1 MGTDPPADIGR
12 MTRCFRG
19 RWKMYALGEEKFV
32 YDQSAAR
39 LLKVRPEFI
48 EFLLTSGIDGGQS
61 VSSLLGVARSDG

>member
-1 MGTDPPADIGR
+1 
-12 MTRCFRG
+12 
-19 RWKMYALGEEKFV
+19 MYALGEEKFV